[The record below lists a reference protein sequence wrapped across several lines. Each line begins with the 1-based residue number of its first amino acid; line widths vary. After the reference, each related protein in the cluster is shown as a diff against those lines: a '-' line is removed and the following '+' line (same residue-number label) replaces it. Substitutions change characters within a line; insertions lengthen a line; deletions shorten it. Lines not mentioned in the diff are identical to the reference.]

1 MGLIYTNLLKPFL
14 LAFLISAGSGCT
26 PDTKANENE
35 TIAKSSEKTVDNA
48 VKQASQTAPETGV
61 GPFKSVNLSKEPDMA
76 LAEKGKTLFDGR
88 CTACHKFDE
97 RFVGP
102 PLAGVTEKR
111 NPVWIMNMIINP
123 NEMVQKDPIAKKLL
137 EEYLTPMVNMNVN
150 EEDTRAILEY
160 LRAHDMGKID
170 AQ

>member
-1 MGLIYTNLLKPFL
+1 MALLFT
-14 LAFLISAGSGCT
+14 AGTGCA
-26 PDTKANENE
+26 PDTKASQDEATAKINEGV
-35 TIAKSSEKTVDNA
+35 ADNS
-48 VKQASQTAPETGV
+48 VQLISQNAPETGV
-61 GPFKSVNLSKEPDMA
+61 GPFKTVNLNKEPDMA

-88 CTACHKFDE
+88 CTACHKFEE

-102 PLAGVTEKR
+102 PLAGITEKR

-137 EEYLTPMVNMNVN
+137 EEYMTPMVNMNVN

-160 LRAHDMGKID
+160 LRAHDMGKME
-170 AQ
+170 

>member
-1 MGLIYTNLLKPFL
+1 MGLIYSNLIKPFL
-14 LAFLISAGSGCT
+14 LALIFTASSGCT
-26 PDTKANENE
+26 PDTKANEKDTNAKATE
-35 TIAKSSEKTVDNA
+35 IAVDNPA
-48 VKQASQTAPETGV
+48 QQTSQNAPETGV
-61 GPFKSVNLSKEPDMA
+61 GPFKTVDLSKEPDMA

-102 PLAGVTEKR
+102 PLAGITEKR

-137 EEYLTPMVNMNVN
+137 EEYLTPMINMNVN

-160 LRAHDMGKID
+160 LRAHDMGKMD